1 MDPYAV
7 LGLGP
12 DASVDEAARA
22 YRELAKR
29 FHPDR
34 VGDAGM
40 AQMVQLNVAYE
51 LLRSERRPGAG
62 SPVAPAGAS
71 ATGSAGR
78 RRGPGHW
85 LPEAMRRA
93 LGRELLEALETH
105 EPVEIV
111 TPTATWA
118 SPSTLLA
125 VTDRRLLWLLD
136 DAVGN
141 RVRSLRFRDTAHA
154 EQQLV
159 WPRRTRARLSV
170 EPRFGG
176 KRWTFS
182 DLRPATAVAIAG
194 LVRAGLPVGRQQ
206 QQQQ

>member
-1 MDPYAV
+1 A
-7 LGLGP
+7 
-12 DASVDEAARA
+12 DASVEDAARA

-34 VGDAGM
+34 AGDAGM

-51 LLRSERRPGAG
+51 LLRSAQRPGARAPVAG
-62 SPVAPAGAS
+62 SPAPAG
-71 ATGSAGR
+71 GSGAGP
-78 RRGPGHW
+78 RGGAGGAGSW
-85 LPEAMRRA
+85 LPDAMRRA
-93 LGRELLEALETH
+93 LGRELLEALESD
-105 EPVEIV
+105 EPVALV

-141 RVRSLRFRDTAHA
+141 RVRSLRFRDTARA
-154 EQQLV
+154 QQSLV

-170 EPRFGG
+170 EPKFGG

-182 DLRPATAVAIAG
+182 DLRPATASAIAG
-194 LVRAGLPVGRQQ
+194 YVRAGLPAGSSPG
-206 QQQQ
+206 

>member
-7 LGLGP
+7 LGLSA

-34 VGDAGM
+34 AGDAGV

-51 LLRSERRPGAG
+51 LLRSAQRPGAR
-62 SPVAPAGAS
+62 APAAPGA
-71 ATGSAGR
+71 APAAGGGARRAAGGAGS
-78 RRGPGHW
+78 W
-85 LPEAMRRA
+85 LPDAMRRA
-93 LGRELLEALETH
+93 LGRELLEALEAD
-105 EPVEIV
+105 EPVQLV

-141 RVRSLRFRDTAHA
+141 RVRSLRFRDTARAH
-154 EQQLV
+154 QTLV

-170 EPRFGG
+170 EPKFGA

-182 DLRPATAVAIAG
+182 DLRPATAEAIAG
-194 LVRAGLPVGRQQ
+194 HVRAGLPAGRTRG
-206 QQQQ
+206 

>member
-7 LGLGP
+7 LGLDAG
-12 DASVDEAARA
+12 ASVDEAARA

-34 VGDAGM
+34 AGDAGM

-51 LLRSERRPGAG
+51 LLRSEQRPGARTG
-62 SPVAPAGAS
+62 AASSAVPAASGGA
-71 ATGSAGR
+71 G

-85 LPEAMRRA
+85 LPDAMRRA
-93 LGRELLEALETH
+93 LGRELLEALEAD
-105 EPVEIV
+105 EPVALV
-111 TPTATWA
+111 TPAATWA

-141 RVRSLRFRDTAHA
+141 RVRSLRFRDTARA
-154 EQQLV
+154 QQSLV

-170 EPRFGG
+170 EPKFGG

-182 DLRPATAVAIAG
+182 DLRPATASAIAG
-194 LVRAGLPVGRQQ
+194 HVRAGLPAGRPAR
-206 QQQQ
+206 

>member
-7 LGLGP
+7 LGLHA
-12 DASVDEAARA
+12 DASVDDAARA

-34 VGDAGM
+34 AGDAGM

-51 LLRSERRPGAG
+51 LLRSAQRPGASTG
-62 SPVAPAGAS
+62 AGAAAAGPAGER
-71 ATGSAGR
+71 GAGAR
-78 RRGPGHW
+78 RRGPGAW
-85 LPEAMRRA
+85 LPDAMRRA
-93 LGRELLEALETH
+93 LGRELLEALEAD
-105 EPVEIV
+105 EPVALV

-154 EQQLV
+154 EQHLV

-182 DLRPATAVAIAG
+182 DLRPATAEAIAG
-194 LVRAGLPVGRQQ
+194 HVRAGLPRGRGR
-206 QQQQ
+206 

>member
-7 LGLGP
+7 LGLAA
-12 DASVDEAARA
+12 DASVDAGARA
-22 YRELAKR
+22 YKPLAKPWLPAR
-29 FHPDR
+29 
-34 VGDAGM
+34 AGEAGAARM
-40 AQMVQLNVAYE
+40 IQLNVAYE
-51 LLRSERRPGAG
+51 LVRSAQRPSVLG
-62 SPVAPAGAS
+62 PRAS
-71 ATGSAGR
+71 ARTAVADSV

-93 LGRELLEALETH
+93 LGRELLDALETD
-105 EPVEIV
+105 EPVALV

-141 RVRSLRFRDTAHA
+141 RVRSLRFRDTEHA
-154 EQQLV
+154 EPDLV
-159 WPRRTRARLSV
+159 WPRRTRARLRV
-170 EPRFGG
+170 QPRFGA

-182 DLRPATAVAIAG
+182 DLRPATAEAIAG
-194 LVRAGLPVGRQQ
+194 HVRAGLPAGRSDVTRR
-206 QQQQ
+206 